1 MRRPIMVSMVDFLAP
16 LGPTRAVMPPA
27 GMSMLPAPV
36 VAIVASVLI
45 ALGEHV
51 ELLIAGGRFFGGC
64 CGGDGV
70 SCVVDAFGWGA

>member
-1 MRRPIMVSMVDFLAP
+1 MVDFPAP
-16 LGPTRAVMPPA
+16 LGPTTAVMPPA
-27 GMSMLPAPV
+27 GMSMLPASV

-51 ELLIAGGRFFGGC
+51 ELLMAGVVFGGC